1 MLIAPAETTSLKKR
15 IGKHP
20 LTTTT
25 FEVLQ
30 TLKTWCHKKIFELMG
45 SFWDHYFVRLAF
57 QKVSQNVVKIRNLR
71 EVLTTLLSVAGFLTL
86 HVIILK
92 HDPSITSYRASLLLR
107 TYMRGQASLCRAPA
121 PPLTPPPTPPPSHQ
135 CFSEHVAL
143 QYLAWWQSAHASW
156 ASSAPQQ
163 TQLRSSF
170 MRAMASTWPCL
181 EARLM

>member
-1 MLIAPAETTSLKKR
+1 MRIAPAETTSLKKT

-45 SFWDHYFVRLAF
+45 SFWDHYFVRLPF

-86 HVIILK
+86 HVI
-92 HDPSITSYRASLLLR
+92 S
-107 TYMRGQASLCRAPA
+107 
-121 PPLTPPPTPPPSHQ
+121 
-135 CFSEHVAL
+135 
-143 QYLAWWQSAHASW
+143 
-156 ASSAPQQ
+156 
-163 TQLRSSF
+163 
-170 MRAMASTWPCL
+170 
-181 EARLM
+181 